1 MMKRRR
7 RVEFVLICVLFLSAF
22 LPRAIYPVSR
32 PPQWYV
38 RSVQF
43 IHDVT
48 RGAWGETI
56 YSEHPGV
63 TTMWLSGTALWL
75 AGVTPEQ
82 GPEGLVVDPATL
94 TARESA
100 IGVLPLALAIAGLI
114 VLTYLLLVHLF
125 DRRAAFGAALLVALD
140 PFFIANSKVLHV
152 DGLLSAFMST
162 SALALLVYLK
172 EKRYRWAILSGV
184 LGGLAL
190 LTKSPAMFLLPY
202 TALCLGT
209 GVLTDRRVN
218 WRRGALAGLAWLA
231 VVCLVY
237 FVLYPAMWVDPLGT
251 PRTVYGWAALNIELP
266 HLHPLYFLGQPTVDD
281 PGPAYYLYTWGYKV
295 TPVVAVFALIALLYA
310 AIGRARPRGERMAVG
325 LLFAFSLF
333 FTLQMM
339 LGAKK
344 MPRYLVAAF
353 PPIDIVAGVGL
364 AWWAAQIINP
374 KAQSP
379 KPKAQGAK
387 PKAWVS
393 SPQSGATEVAT
404 TKSRATGIAT
414 AVLVGLGLL
423 VQAAL
428 VLPRHPYYDTYFNEL
443 VGGARAGIR
452 AISTQWQGEGLDVAA
467 RMLNGLPDAGQQ
479 TVGSHMPTFFQQ
491 YFVGRTVDVDV
502 PADWYAFGVNNAMRN
517 EGTEEG
523 DAWDFYRRRQPW
535 ASVAF
540 DGIPYAWVYRAA
552 TGPQHPVT
560 FTFEPGIRLVG
571 YDVAP
576 SPAHLG
582 QTLRLQL
589 YWQALGPLAEDYTV
603 FVHVLAGEDG
613 SGPLVTQQDNPPV
626 RGTRP
631 TSTWEPG
638 VVVVDPYDLDV
649 PGDAPAG
656 EYVLAVGLYRWP
668 DLKRLPVRDD
678 AGTFLPDDRI
688 LLTTVRVEQAPRS
701 SAVWAVRALA
711 FLLLVSAGAGLGGGK
726 AGGLEGLPREG
737 EA

>member
-1 MMKRRR
+1 MRRHR
-7 RVEFVLICVLFLSAF
+7 WVEFVLICVLFLSAF

-32 PPQWYV
+32 PQQWYV

-43 IHDVT
+43 IYDVT

-63 TTMWLSGTALWL
+63 TTMWLSGIALWL

-82 GPEGLVVDPATL
+82 GPEGPSVDPASL
-94 TARESA
+94 TVRESA
-100 IGVLPLALAIAGLI
+100 IGVFPLVLTIAGLV
-114 VLTYLLLVHLF
+114 VLTYFLLVRIF
-125 DRRAAFGAALLVALD
+125 DRPAAFGAALLVALD

-172 EKRYRWAILSGV
+172 ERRYRWVILSGV

-209 GVLTDRRVN
+209 GVLANRQISFRQ
-218 WRRGALAGLAWLA
+218 GALAGLAWLA

-237 FVLYPAMWVDPLGT
+237 FALYPAMWVDPLGT

-266 HLHPLYFLGQPTVDD
+266 HLNPLYFLGQPITHD
-281 PGPAYYLYTWGYKV
+281 PGPAYYLYTWAYKI
-295 TPVVAVFALIALLYA
+295 TPVVAVFALVALLYA
-310 AIGRARPRGERMAVG
+310 VIGRVRPRCERMTVG

-353 PPIDIVAGVGL
+353 PPLDILAGVGL
-364 AWWAAQIINP
+364 AWWATRMCNLQAHTPERWRIP
-374 KAQSP
+374 PAAP
-379 KPKAQGAK
+379 LVTLG
-387 PKAWVS
+387 
-393 SPQSGATEVAT
+393 
-404 TKSRATGIAT
+404 
-414 AVLVGLGLL
+414 VLL
-423 VQAAL
+423 QALL

-443 VGGARAGIR
+443 AGGARAGTW

-467 RMLNGLPDAGQQ
+467 HVLNGLPDAEDQ

-491 YFVGRTVDVDV
+491 YFVGQTVDVDV
-502 PADWYAFGVNNAMRN
+502 PADWYVFGVNSAMRN
-517 EGTEEG
+517 EGTEAG
-523 DAWDFYRRRQPW
+523 NAWDFYRRRQPW

-552 TGPQHPVT
+552 TGPQNPAA
-560 FTFEPGIRLVG
+560 FTFEPGVRLVG
-571 YDVAP
+571 YDIAP
-576 SPAHLG
+576 SPAYLG

-589 YWQALGPLAEDYTV
+589 YWQALEPLAEDYTV
-603 FVHVLAGEDG
+603 FVHVLSAHVLSEGVLSEGGAGQ
-613 SGPLVTQQDNPPV
+613 LVTQQDNPPV

-638 VVVVDPYDLDV
+638 VVVVDPYDLPIPSDT
-649 PGDAPAG
+649 PLG
-656 EYVLAVGLYRWP
+656 EYVVAVGLYRWP
-668 DLKRLPVRDD
+668 DLSRLPVRDGEG
-678 AGTFLPDDRI
+678 APMPDDRV
-688 LLTTVRVEQAPRS
+688 LLTTVHVEQEPS
-701 SAVWAVRALA
+701 SPGVWIARAMA
-711 FLLLVSAGAGLGGGK
+711 FLLLLGTGVNLGR
-726 AGGLEGLPREG
+726 RER
-737 EA
+737 

>member
-1 MMKRRR
+1 MKRHRW
-7 RVEFVLICVLFLSAF
+7 VEPVLIFVLFLSAF
-22 LPRAIYPVSR
+22 LPRVIYPVSR
-32 PPQWYV
+32 PPQWYI

-63 TTMWLSGTALWL
+63 TTMWLSGIALWL

-82 GPEGLVVDPATL
+82 GPEGPSVDPASL
-94 TARESA
+94 TVRESA

-114 VLTYLLLVHLF
+114 VFTYFLLVRLF
-125 DRRAAFGAALLVALD
+125 DRTAAFGAALLVALD

-172 EKRYRWAILSGV
+172 EERHRWVILSGV

-209 GVLTDRRVN
+209 GVLTDRQVN
-218 WRRGALAGLAWLA
+218 WRRGALAGLVWLG

-237 FVLYPAMWVDPLGT
+237 FALYPAMWVDPLGT

-266 HLHPLYFLGQPTVDD
+266 HLNPLYFLGQPVADD

-295 TPVVAVFALIALLYA
+295 TPVVAVFALVALLYA

-344 MPRYLVAAF
+344 MPRYLVTAF
-353 PPIDIVAGVGL
+353 PPIDILAGVGL
-364 AWWAAQIINP
+364 AWWAVRIGNLRSRIIGP
-374 KAQSP
+374 VHTPA
-379 KPKAQGAK
+379 
-387 PKAWVS
+387 
-393 SPQSGATEVAT
+393 
-404 TKSRATGIAT
+404 
-414 AVLVGLGLL
+414 AVLLVALGVL
-423 VQAAL
+423 VQAIL

-443 VGGARAGIR
+443 VGGARAGIW

-467 RMLNGLPDAGQQ
+467 RMLNGLPGAEHR

-491 YFVGRTVDVDV
+491 YFVGQTVDRVEVVDVDV
-502 PADWYAFGVNNAMRN
+502 PADWYVFGVNSAMRN
-517 EGTEEG
+517 EGTEAG
-523 DAWDFYRRRQPW
+523 NAWDFYRRRQPW
-535 ASVAF
+535 AAVAL
-540 DGIPYAWVYRAA
+540 DGIPYVWVYHAA
-552 TGPQHPVT
+552 TGPQNPVA

-576 SPAHLG
+576 SPTRLG
-582 QTLRLQL
+582 QALRLQL
-589 YWQALGPLAEDYTV
+589 YWQALEPLAEDYTV
-603 FVHVLAGEDG
+603 FVHVLSKDG
-613 SGPLVTQQDNPPV
+613 ASQLVTQQDNPPV

-638 VVVVDPYDLDV
+638 VVVVDPYDLPIPMDI
-649 PGDAPAG
+649 PPG
-656 EYVLAVGLYRWP
+656 EYVLTVGLYPWP
-668 DLKRLPVRDD
+668 DLSRLPVRDG
-678 AGTFLPDDRI
+678 AGVPLPDDRV
-688 LLTTVRVEQAPRS
+688 LLTTVRVERDLPA
-701 SAVWAVRALA
+701 SAVWIARALA
-711 FLLLVSAGAGLGGGK
+711 FPLALSAVLDLGRTRFALRRRG
-726 AGGLEGLPREG
+726 
-737 EA
+737 